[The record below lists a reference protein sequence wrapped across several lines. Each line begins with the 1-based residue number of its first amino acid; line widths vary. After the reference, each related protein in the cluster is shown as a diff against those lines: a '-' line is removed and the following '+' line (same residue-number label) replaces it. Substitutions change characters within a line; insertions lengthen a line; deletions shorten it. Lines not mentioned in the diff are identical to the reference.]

1 MRIPTMMEAVPM
13 LARLRRSAAAALV
26 GLVVAVA
33 AVSPAA
39 ALDLDQAR
47 AQGLVG
53 ERFDGLVAPVKP
65 GGEVDAL
72 VARINAERMEEYRRI
87 AQQRGVPV
95 TEVQKLVG
103 QQLIGKV
110 PAGTFVM
117 TPSGQWQQK

>member
-1 MRIPTMMEAVPM
+1 
-13 LARLRRSAAAALV
+13 RSAAAALV